1 MIENADQIP
10 WPVWIDKNSRIIFM
24 KEKPGAVKTLFE
36 NKEAGLKR
44 GNPSFCVNLKFGS
57 KMII

>member
-1 MIENADQIP
+1 MSKHKWENCIVQPLI
-10 WPVWIDKNSRIIFM
+10 NEF
-24 KEKPGAVKTLFE
+24 FE
-36 NKEAGLKR
+36 QDDIKKLAEDVGIW

>member
-36 NKEAGLKR
+36 NKEAGLKTITALILR
-44 GNPSFCVNLKFGS
+44 GYKVG
-57 KMII
+57 